1 MNLGLLL
8 YLKGH
13 GYLKEN
19 LNGGKKRKNQLKKK
33 AFDIKWF

>member
-8 YLKGH
+8 YLKRTRISKRK
-13 GYLKEN
+13 LKW
-19 LNGGKKRKNQLKKK
+19 GKKKKNQLKKK